1 MRSGNIF
8 VWDGPTVQ
16 SHVMQDLSRDTDYVY
31 VVPTGAITG
40 MNGLTNDYYESTIYH
55 TTDDAVG
62 PNAIVGGV
70 IMNVFSSD
78 IYFPIDPSWGNLK
91 LDAASSNTYST
102 PFIVDEVPDLLW
114 IQFDEKIR
122 SSTGGWNQGWA
133 AKHNDVFDGVYLKEN
148 GVAILEF
155 DVNFDDVTHDP
166 NQWGAPFRY
175 PTGLLNVQNSDSE
188 VVGGLPWVDSSGL
201 ENGMWL
207 NLHQAVSSWGS
218 QYTYDDYVNNYEFKE
233 GVTYTLVVDAPIE
246 DIYFN
251 VSDVSTPLFEFSFI
265 INPTQQQ
272 VL

>member
-1 MRSGNIF
+1 M
-8 VWDGPTVQ
+8 
-16 SHVMQDLSRDTDYVY
+16 
-31 VVPTGAITG
+31 
-40 MNGLTNDYYESTIYH
+40 
-55 TTDDAVG
+55 
-62 PNAIVGGV
+62 
-70 IMNVFSSD
+70 
-78 IYFPIDPSWGNLK
+78 
-91 LDAASSNTYST
+91 
-102 PFIVDEVPDLLW
+102 PDLLW

-155 DVNFDDVTHDP
+155 DVNFDDVIHDP

-175 PTGLLNVQNSDSE
+175 PTGLLNVKTTDSE
-188 VVGGLPWVDSSGL
+188 VVGGLPWVDYSGL

-207 NLHQAVSSWGS
+207 NLHQAVSSWGD
-218 QYTYDDYVNNYEFKE
+218 QYAYADYVNNYQFKE
-233 GVTYTLVVDAPIE
+233 DAIYTLVVDAPIE

-251 VSDVSTPLFEFSFI
+251 TSDISTPLFEFSFI